1 MLYTYVSVK
10 KNSLIQLLKKHQ
22 NTFNYIFN
30 IMLFLKEK
38 NWKAWLTYNILVHVL
53 R

>member
-22 NTFNYIFN
+22 NTFNYIF
-30 IMLFLKEK
+30 LFLKDKIEK
-38 NWKAWLTYNILVHVL
+38 LD
-53 R
+53 